1 MNRTAGTHASGW
13 GRMLHDNGRDL
24 APIVLV
30 IVFFQLLIL
39 REPITGL
46 TEKLIGLSFVL
57 IGLSLFLGGLSM
69 SLFPL
74 GEQLATEFVRR
85 GNRGLLLLF
94 AFAIGFGSTVA
105 EPALILVVEE
115 AATAMAPGGDRADL
129 MRIALALRWTTA
141 VAVGL
146 SLMLSCLRIL
156 RGWPAWAPVATVY
169 AMALLVIVLQPPAS
183 ASIAFD
189 AGAAATS
196 AINVPLIAALGIGLA
211 TAVPGRTPLAD
222 GFGAIALASA
232 MPMIV
237 LLLGSLVLS

>member
-1 MNRTAGTHASGW
+1 MNHATGTRPSNWWRALLG
-13 GRMLHDNGRDL
+13 NGRDL

-30 IVFFQLLIL
+30 IIFFQLLIV

-46 TEKLIGLSFVL
+46 TDKLIGLAFVL

-74 GEQLATEFVRR
+74 GERLATEFVQR
-85 GNRGLLLLF
+85 GNQSLLLLF

-115 AATAMAPGGDRADL
+115 AAIAMAPSGDRADL
-129 MRIALALRWTTA
+129 IRIALALRWTTA

-146 SLMLSCLRIL
+146 SLALSCLRIL
-156 RGWPAWAPVATVY
+156 RGWPAWVPVAGVY
-169 AMALLVIVLQPPAS
+169 AVALLVIVLQPPTT

-211 TAVPGRTPLAD
+211 TSVPGRTPLAD

-237 LLLGSLVLS
+237 LLLGSLVLI

>member
-1 MNRTAGTHASGW
+1 MNRPTGKPAPSW
-13 GRMLHDNGRDL
+13 WQMLVDNARDL

-30 IVFFQLLIL
+30 IAFFQLLIL

-46 TEKLIGLSFVL
+46 ADKLIGLGFVL

-74 GEQLATEFVRR
+74 GERLAGEFVQR
-85 GNRGLLLLF
+85 GNTGLLLIF

-115 AATAMAPGGDRADL
+115 AAAAMAPAGDRAEL
-129 MRIALALRWTTA
+129 IRIALALRWTTA
-141 VAVGL
+141 IAVGL
-146 SLMLSCLRIL
+146 SLVLSCLRIL
-156 RGWPAWAPVATVY
+156 RGWPPWAPVVGVY
-169 AMALLVIVLQPPAS
+169 AIALLVIVLQPPAT

-211 TAVPGRTPLAD
+211 AAVPGRTPLAD
-222 GFGAIALASA
+222 GFGAIAMASA

-237 LLLGSLVLS
+237 LLLGSLLLA